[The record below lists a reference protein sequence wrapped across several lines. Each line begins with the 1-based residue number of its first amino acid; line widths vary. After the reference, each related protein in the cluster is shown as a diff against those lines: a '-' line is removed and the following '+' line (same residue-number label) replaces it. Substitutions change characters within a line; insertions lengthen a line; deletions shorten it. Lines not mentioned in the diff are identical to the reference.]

1 LLLEIIFALN
11 KEYLPAPKWR
21 VFYSCNLKWLPED
34 YKELIKEAMKIK
46 NFSVRDFDL
55 RLKAIRKIWHNILP
69 KIKDETGLTQTRSL
83 DTTLRRFGKLLAE
96 ATIPNK

>member
-11 KEYLPAPKWR
+11 KGYLPALKWR
-21 VFYSCNLKWLPED
+21 IFYSCNLKWLPED

-55 RLKAIRKIWHNILP
+55 
-69 KIKDETGLTQTRSL
+69 D
-83 DTTLRRFGKLLAE
+83 
-96 ATIPNK
+96 